1 MADME
6 MKKES
11 TMEELELGK
20 ELAWIEDPGHA
31 EGWPKAMAA

>member
-11 TMEELELGK
+11 TPEELELGK
-20 ELAWIEDPGHA
+20 ELALIEDLGHA
-31 EGWPKAMAA
+31 EGWPQAMAG